1 MEIQLSVVPLDL
13 MCKCTI
19 SSEEEDITRAEL
31 LFNKFVVEH
40 YLSLT
45 VCDHAGDLFRQMFL
59 DSKIATKFACAS
71 SKASIVTKCL
81 AEDIT
86 NEVASKLQKQP
97 LSLPTDGSN
106 DGGEGQLYPIVVR
119 YFDEDQGAVV
129 TDLLTMTT
137 CIGAS
142 TGK

>member
-1 MEIQLSVVPLDL
+1 MKLP
-13 MCKCTI
+13 
-19 SSEEEDITRAEL
+19 
-31 LFNKFVVEH
+31 N
-40 YLSLT
+40 
-45 VCDHAGDLFRQMFL
+45 
-59 DSKIATKFACAS
+59 
-71 SKASIVTKCL
+71 
-81 AEDIT
+81 
-86 NEVASKLQKQP
+86 KLQKQP
-97 LSLPTDGSN
+97 FSLSTDGSN

>member
-1 MEIQLSVVPLDL
+1 
-13 MCKCTI
+13 
-19 SSEEEDITRAEL
+19 
-31 LFNKFVVEH
+31 
-40 YLSLT
+40 
-45 VCDHAGDLFRQMFL
+45 MFL
-59 DSKIATKFACAS
+59 VSKIATKFACAS
-71 SKASIVTKCL
+71 SKVSIVTKCL

-86 NEVASKLQKQP
+86 NKVASKLQKHP
-97 LSLPTDGSN
+97 FRLSTDGSH

-129 TDLLTMTT
+129 TDLLTMTA